1 MTMVFARCCRGIS
14 PSSRHQAFRS
24 GLSSPL
30 LEDDAAAA
38 AFGSR
43 NLNEDTKNND
53 EHDLENRQGGM
64 QGGHEVDNDDNEV
77 DYYLGQAITRHM
89 ALEEKTGSCGELLS
103 VVLLVR
109 HNPILFLI
117 HKMDHQ
123 KYRRRLHTRCEILY
137 ICGQYSGFY
146 NDSC

>member
-1 MTMVFARCCRGIS
+1 MVTPESDSGSINSGMS

-53 EHDLENRQGGM
+53 EHDLENRQRGM
-64 QGGHEVDNDDNEV
+64 QEKEGGGHEVDNDDDEV
-77 DYYLGQAITRHM
+77 DYHLGQ
-89 ALEEKTGSCGELLS
+89 
-103 VVLLVR
+103 
-109 HNPILFLI
+109 
-117 HKMDHQ
+117 
-123 KYRRRLHTRCEILY
+123 
-137 ICGQYSGFY
+137 
-146 NDSC
+146 